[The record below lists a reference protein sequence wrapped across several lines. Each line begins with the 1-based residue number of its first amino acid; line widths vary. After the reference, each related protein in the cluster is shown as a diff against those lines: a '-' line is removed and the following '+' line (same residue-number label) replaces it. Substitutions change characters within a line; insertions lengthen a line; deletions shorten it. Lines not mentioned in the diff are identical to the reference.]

1 MSVFRHQSYN
11 LDSTAE
17 VVRIVQLTDT
27 HLCREP
33 GGTLLGMNTDHSL
46 RVVIELVKAQR
57 QQVDLILGTGD
68 LADGGARQAY
78 ERVQAAFSTL
88 DAPQVWIPG
97 NHDLRSAM
105 EEVADSPQRMCGE
118 LRAGNWQILLLDSQI
133 EGEVG
138 GRLGEQELAFLD
150 SSLARAARDS
160 VHSLVCLH
168 HQPVPVGCDW
178 LDEQMVEDSE
188 AFFEVLDR
196 YESVRAVLWG
206 HVHQEI
212 DETRG
217 SVRLLASPSTCVQ
230 FAPGSVDFL
239 ADQKPPG
246 YRWLDLY
253 ADGRLETGV
262 ARVDGAD
269 FVIDLDAGGYL

>member
-1 MSVFRHQSYN
+1 
-11 LDSTAE
+11 
-17 VVRIVQLTDT
+17 
-27 HLCREP
+27 
-33 GGTLLGMNTDHSL
+33 
-46 RVVIELVKAQR
+46 
-57 QQVDLILGTGD
+57 
-68 LADGGARQAY
+68 
-78 ERVQAAFSTL
+78 VQAAFSTL